1 MICIIGGSGLET
13 IGKPLNQKVVD
24 TPYGDVTIETLSVKN
39 KDFIFLSR
47 HGSNHQTPPHKI
59 NYRAN
64 IWALKKCNVKQILAT
79 AAVGSLKL
87 SFKPGMFGLVSQFM
101 DFTKNRESTF
111 FDSFEKGL
119 QHTDMSTPY
128 SQNMNLLLERALLK
142 FSLPYESNLVMVVTE
157 GPRFETSAEIKAFTI
172 LGGDI
177 IGMTGYPEVALA
189 NELSIPYS
197 CLAICSN
204 FAAGII
210 NKPLSHEEVILT
222 IQQSKENIKS
232 ILAHTVEN
240 SFC

>member
-13 IGKPLNQKVVD
+13 IGKSRNQKVVK
-24 TPYGDVTIETLSVKN
+24 TPFGETTVETLSVNN
-39 KDFIFLSR
+39 KEFLFLSR
-47 HGSNHQTPPHKI
+47 HGKNHQTPPHKI

-64 IWALKKCNVKQILAT
+64 IWALKECNVKQILAT

-87 SFKPGMFGLVSQFM
+87 SFKPGMFGIVSQFI

-119 QHTDMSTPY
+119 QHTDMSNPY
-128 SQNMNLLLERALLK
+128 SEQMNLLLEEAFLK
-142 FSLPYESNLVMVVTE
+142 FKYPFDTNLVLVVTE
-157 GPRFETSAEIKAFTI
+157 GPRFESSAEIKAYTV
-172 LGGDI
+172 LGGDV

-197 CLAICSN
+197 CMAICSN
-204 FAAGII
+204 FAAGIT
-210 NKPLSHEEVILT
+210 NQPLSHEEVIHT
-222 IQQSKENIKS
+222 IDQLKES
-232 ILAHTVEN
+232 ITYTLVYFIEN